1 MASENNQGRVFA
13 VRFVP
18 PESGSLFETPTEQL
32 RARLTPGASSE
43 SYGREWRI
51 GRVQTR
57 DDVLTG
63 RLGFS
68 GEGGV
73 EEIWD
78 DEAKDFRDQISY
90 RGVTTVFAV
99 HLEQF
104 TGLVQDRAPAIKV
117 DSAIRALRLILND
130 GIKDK
135 TLHWKVEAYRRKA
148 TLSEW
153 RRSVTRVTKVRFSLS
168 EPNPS
173 WKGSRNVEDLF
184 NETGSRSATAIFENA
199 LGLNVD
205 AEFIK
210 QSQNHVDRGYGDGRY
225 TGVKEGPNGE
235 VTESKYN
242 SAIGI
247 EEQNDE
253 LAADPNGEVNVEV
266 MRSHLLELPPTSA
279 VATLAESDETEED
292 ETPESIQQ
300 ADDHAEAEIEDRL
313 LQGKRVYDEAHEVL
327 GDDDA
332 EGDSDEPDGDAE
344 RELRELREI
353 ADTAHLPELPSAGD
367 NGEGDDD
374 K

>member
-1 MASENNQGRVFA
+1 M
-13 VRFVP
+13 RFVP
-18 PESGSLFETPTEQL
+18 PQSGNLFETPTDQL

-51 GRVQTR
+51 GRVAIR

-99 HLEQF
+99 HLGQF

-117 DSAIRALRLILND
+117 DSALRALRLILND
-130 GIKDK
+130 GLKDK
-135 TLHWKVEAYRRKA
+135 GLHWSVEAYRGKP

-153 RRSVTRVTKVRFSLS
+153 RRSVTRVTKVRFSLA

-173 WKGSRNVEDLF
+173 WKGAKDLEDLF
-184 NETGSRSATAIFENA
+184 AQTGSHSATAIFENA
-199 LGLNVD
+199 AGLDVD
-205 AEFIK
+205 AEFIQ

-225 TGVKEGPNGE
+225 TGVIEGPNGE

-266 MRSHLLELPPTSA
+266 MRSHLLELPPRSA
-279 VATLAESDETEED
+279 VAALDSSDGAVTTAEGEAAS
-292 ETPESIQQ
+292 ETPEP
-300 ADDHAEAEIEDRL
+300 AAPEAEDPAETERMDREE
-313 LQGKRVYDEAHEVL
+313 RVYDEANEAPD
-327 GDDDA
+327 DDDA
-332 EGDSDEPDGDAE
+332 DGDEDDYDEPDEDAE
-344 RELRELREI
+344 RELRALRAT
-353 ADTAHLPELPSAGD
+353 ADTRHLPELPSAGD

-374 K
+374 Q

>member
-1 MASENNQGRVFA
+1 MK
-13 VRFVP
+13 FVP

-153 RRSVTRVTKVRFSLS
+153 RRSVTRVTKVRFSLA

-173 WKGSRNVEDLF
+173 WQGAKDLEDLF
-184 NETGSRSATAIFENA
+184 AQTGSHSATAIFENA
-199 LGLNVD
+199 AGLDVD

-225 TGVKEGPNGE
+225 TGVIDGPDGE
-235 VTESKYN
+235 ETVSKYN

-253 LAADPNGEVNVEV
+253 LAADPNGEVNVDV
-266 MRSHLLELPPTSA
+266 MRSHLLELPPNSA
-279 VATLAESDETEED
+279 VATLAEPDGAATDEAVEAATGDTAAPDAED
-292 ETPESIQQ
+292 P
-300 ADDHAEAEIEDRL
+300 AEIERMY
-313 LQGKRVYDEAHEVL
+313 QEERVYDEAHEVP
-327 GDDDA
+327 
-332 EGDSDEPDGDAE
+332 EDEPDDDEPDEDVE
-344 RELRELREI
+344 RELREFRAI

-367 NGEGDDD
+367 TGDGDDD

>member
-1 MASENNQGRVFA
+1 M
-13 VRFVP
+13 RFVP